1 MLFVHDRV
9 LMFLLISFDAC
20 RAKTPCK
27 NETFSS
33 NFSILCKGQ
42 RLGFGKM
49 YHKKCHIKY
58 HERLMK
64 PRKKIHNIIFSMYND
79 NTGNKNFTHVAR
91 LYLCSKTVFLLFFIF
106 FLWFCGNSNFNI
118 YA

>member
-1 MLFVHDRV
+1 MLFVRDRV

-20 RAKTPCK
+20 RAKIPCK

-42 RLGFGKM
+42 RLGFDKM

-58 HERLMK
+58 RERLMK
-64 PRKKIHNIIFSMYND
+64 LREKKSTTQFSHCIMIIQ
-79 NTGNKNFTHVAR
+79 R
-91 LYLCSKTVFLLFFIF
+91 IKT
-106 FLWFCGNSNFNI
+106 SRM
-118 YA
+118 